1 LRYKNGKDIL
11 PNELLGEIQ
20 KYIHGELIYIPIK
33 KNKKA
38 KWGEKN
44 GTRSYFIKRNERIYS
59 LYKQGK
65 DIKQIAAIFHLSNES
80 IKKIVYTFRYVKK
93 E

>member
-33 KNKKA
+33 NSTKA

-44 GTRSYFIKRNERIYS
+44 GTRNYFIKRNNRIYS
-59 LYKQGK
+59 LYKHGK
-65 DIKQIAAIFHLSNES
+65 DIKQIATLFHLSNES
-80 IKKIVYTFRYVKK
+80 IKKIVYTFKCVKK